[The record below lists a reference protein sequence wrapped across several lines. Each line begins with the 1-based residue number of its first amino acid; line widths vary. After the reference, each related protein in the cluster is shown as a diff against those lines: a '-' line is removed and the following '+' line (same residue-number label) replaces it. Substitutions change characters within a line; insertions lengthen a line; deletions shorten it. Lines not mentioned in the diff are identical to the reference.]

1 MAILKYYNTATSAW
15 EYIAASTTA
24 NFTSWKKTMSGGE
37 TSVSGTDDNAVTL
50 SYTVGLE
57 QVFINGVLQVRGA
70 DYTATDGTSIDS
82 LSALVANDIVT
93 VVCYAPFNV
102 ANTIAPTVVDAKGDL
117 LAGTA
122 ADTVGRLAVGT
133 DGQLLAADSGETTGL
148 KWTTPASGGL
158 TLLSTTTFSAV
169 ASQSVNDVF
178 SATYTNYKI
187 IVNAKSSSANAVIF
201 SFRFRVS
208 GADDS
213 TSNYR
218 AVGIGR
224 RAGSTTVSIDNPG
237 TSTTLL
243 ELPALS
249 GVHENLLQFEISNP
263 FSAKT
268 KGLTGTNFGVG
279 GDGSTGNGVYVFG
292 GGFFTTTSFTGFSLI
307 PGSGTMTG
315 SISVYGYNE

>member
-37 TSVSGTDDNAVTL
+37 TSVSGADDNAVTL

-70 DYTATDGTSIDS
+70 DYTATNGTSIDS
-82 LSALVANDIVT
+82 LSALVASDIVT

-148 KWTTPASGGL
+148 KWTTPASDGL

-178 SATYTNYKI
+178 SATYDNYKI
-187 IVNAKSSSANAVIF
+187 CYRYLKATSTSDAQL
-201 SFRFRVS
+201 RMRVS
-208 GADDS
+208 GADNTSANYKYHYGYSLSSSNSYSGFASNTS
-213 TSNYR
+213 TLLGLN
-218 AVGIGR
+218 AGIG
-224 RAGSTTVSIDNPG
+224 ATDVHYGEIAIFNPFLANPTTFSG
-237 TSTTLL
+237 TTGAFSGTTNYGG
-243 ELPALS
+243 AMT
-249 GVHENLLQFEISNP
+249 GVHNVS
-263 FSAKT
+263 S
-268 KGLTGTNFGVG
+268 
-279 GDGSTGNGVYVFG
+279 
-292 GGFFTTTSFTGFSLI
+292 SFTGFTFFV
-307 PGSGTMTG
+307 SGTMTG